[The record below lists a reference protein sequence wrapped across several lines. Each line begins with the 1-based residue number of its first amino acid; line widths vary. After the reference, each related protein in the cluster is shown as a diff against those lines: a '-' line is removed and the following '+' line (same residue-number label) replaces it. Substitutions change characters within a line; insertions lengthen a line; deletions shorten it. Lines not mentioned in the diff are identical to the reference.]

1 MYICLLPRRD
11 ELAAIPQG
19 VRRAISPRL
28 TNALPARLSF
38 SYGAMT
44 KSYGMDRLSARSGS
58 TPPGRQ
64 KIDYSA
70 STGGVIIAAD

>member
-1 MYICLLPRRD
+1 M
-11 ELAAIPQG
+11 G
-19 VRRAISPRL
+19 AISPRL

-44 KSYGMDRLSARSGS
+44 KSYGIDRLSTRSGS
-58 TPPGRQ
+58 ARPGRQ

-70 STGGVIIAAD
+70 LTGGVIIAAD